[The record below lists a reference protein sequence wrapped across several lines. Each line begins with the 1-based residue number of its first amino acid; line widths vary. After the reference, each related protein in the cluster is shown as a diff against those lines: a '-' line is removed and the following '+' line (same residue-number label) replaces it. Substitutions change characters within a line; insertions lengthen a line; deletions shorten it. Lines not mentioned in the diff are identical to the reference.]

1 MIKGNTTNSKLDSS
15 SQAELQN
22 SIELMN
28 RNSGGHVAVQA
39 VYGSNVNITN
49 TAIIN
54 STIALT
60 MNGGYGKAVLKT
72 VYTQSCW
79 ANSLYLH
86 NGGELELINTLLKD
100 SGGAAIHAEDVYS
113 TPTVPSPHKVTI
125 DDLSEIDNF
134 VSGEEGY
141 FKAYAM
147 EFTVMTMKSQME
159 MAVNPQG
166 MTVIKLVTDP
176 ITGLQTEKVNFKFLF
191 VPAGANAQPSG
202 RQEAVTKYYVS
213 EPGTIPGSGGIPY
226 PSYYDIYVV
235 KSYNPS
241 GMALILPVNEI
252 IILRK
257 DNIPGYGPSLIGV
270 GIYPIT
276 P

>member
-1 MIKGNTTNSKLDSS
+1 
-15 SQAELQN
+15 
-22 SIELMN
+22 
-28 RNSGGHVAVQA
+28 
-39 VYGSNVNITN
+39 
-49 TAIIN
+49 
-54 STIALT
+54 
-60 MNGGYGKAVLKT
+60 
-72 VYTQSCW
+72 
-79 ANSLYLH
+79 
-86 NGGELELINTLLKD
+86 
-100 SGGAAIHAEDVYS
+100 
-113 TPTVPSPHKVTI
+113 
-125 DDLSEIDNF
+125 
-134 VSGEEGY
+134 
-141 FKAYAM
+141 
-147 EFTVMTMKSQME
+147 
-159 MAVNPQG
+159 

-213 EPGTIPGSGGIPY
+213 EPGTIPGSEGIPY

-241 GMALILPVNEI
+241 GMAILPVNEI

-257 DNIPGYGPSLIGV
+257 DNIPGYGQSLIGV